1 MAQFGGNGLKVSEK
15 NIEPAFGLLKH
26 TRKERREGG
35 TGEGSL
41 ASRRGRCMCIYAVQ
55 KDKYTNAKQGK
66 SKDETG
72 YDRGERSEGNTS
84 NMLHGGSYEQQA
96 RIEGEG

>member
-1 MAQFGGNGLKVSEK
+1 MARFGGNGLEVGEK
-15 NIEPAFGLLKH
+15 NVEPAFGLLKH
-26 TRKERREGG
+26 TRKGRREGG

-41 ASRRGRCMCIYAVQ
+41 ASRRGRCACIYAVR
-55 KDKYTNAKQGK
+55 KDKYANAKQGK

-72 YDRGERSEGNTS
+72 YDRGERSEGNAGD
-84 NMLHGGSYEQQA
+84 MPRGGSYERRA